1 MTGRVPSAPR
11 ACDLGAAPRQS
22 HVTRRG
28 CLATGSYDESIR
40 VIDPRRPRAPVA
52 RLAAGGGVWRLKWH
66 PGRWE
71 GVQKAG
77 AGRGEKRC
85 AGRAL
90 GGGGGGAWAGLS
102 AGERGRRKGGGR
114 GRLLEGRRWTVS
126 RLNGLATPALHCRW
140 LGHSSCILPLAWPLQ
155 LGHSSLAIPAL
166 HCLSLAIPAWPLQLG
181 HSSFTLP
188 LAYGDRR
195 EGVGEEAEGRGG
207 PGVCRA

>member
-90 GGGGGGAWAGLS
+90 GGGG
-102 AGERGRRKGGGR
+102 
-114 GRLLEGRRWTVS
+114 
-126 RLNGLATPALHCRW
+126 
-140 LGHSSCILPLAWPLQ
+140 LGP
-155 LGHSSLAIPAL
+155 
-166 HCLSLAIPAWPLQLG
+166 
-181 HSSFTLP
+181 
-188 LAYGDRR
+188 
-195 EGVGEEAEGRGG
+195 
-207 PGVCRA
+207 VCQRAQ

>member
-90 GGGGGGAWAGLS
+90 GGGGLGPVCQRAKEEGGKEEGGAGYS
-102 AGERGRRKGGGR
+102 
-114 GRLLEGRRWTVS
+114 
-126 RLNGLATPALHCRW
+126 
-140 LGHSSCILPLAWPLQ
+140 
-155 LGHSSLAIPAL
+155 
-166 HCLSLAIPAWPLQLG
+166 
-181 HSSFTLP
+181 
-188 LAYGDRR
+188 R
-195 EGVGEEAEGRGG
+195 EGVG
-207 PGVCRA
+207 P